1 MLDLRRQD
9 FIALLGVFLDGTPI
23 GRKCSRFANL
33 ARIPSS
39 STTAGCLRGIFNSED
54 TMRLIVIFSLLLS
67 ATTAIAAPA
76 EKKARTAEQAC
87 QAQALASIARQW
99 PNVVQGYFEIII
111 KGNRC
116 LVFLE
121 TPGVFAGK
129 RVARLIDGKTGD
141 LLSEFDGPKDTKERG
156 LCSYRGGKFP
166 TSECTWDEYLAKAE
180 QM

>member
-1 MLDLRRQD
+1 
-9 FIALLGVFLDGTPI
+9 
-23 GRKCSRFANL
+23 
-33 ARIPSS
+33 
-39 STTAGCLRGIFNSED
+39 
-54 TMRLIVIFSLLLS
+54 MRLMVIFSLLLS

-111 KGNRC
+111 KGDRC

-141 LLSEFDGPKDTKERG
+141 LLSEFDGPKDTRERG

-166 TSECTWDEYLAKAE
+166 TSECTWDEYLAKAG

>member
-1 MLDLRRQD
+1 MLDLRRRD
-9 FIALLGVFLDGTPI
+9 FIALLGVFLDGMPI

-33 ARIPSS
+33 ARIPHRQRQ
-39 STTAGCLRGIFNSED
+39 AGLRGIFNSED

-141 LLSEFDGPKDTKERG
+141 LLSEFDGPKDTRERG
-156 LCSYRGGKFP
+156 LCRYRGGKFP
-166 TSECTWDEYLAKAE
+166 TGECTWDEYLAKAE

>member
-1 MLDLRRQD
+1 M
-9 FIALLGVFLDGTPI
+9 PI
-23 GRKCSRFANL
+23 GRKCPRFANL

-39 STTAGCLRGIFNSED
+39 STTAGRLRGIFNSED
-54 TMRLIVIFSLLLS
+54 IMRLIVIFSLLLS

-111 KGNRC
+111 KGDRC

-129 RVARLIDGKTGD
+129 RVARLIDGKTGICCP
-141 LLSEFDGPKDTKERG
+141 SSTVQKTPG
-156 LCSYRGGKFP
+156 S
-166 TSECTWDEYLAKAE
+166 AVAAAIAE
-180 QM
+180 ANFRPANAPGMNIWLKPSRCRVTLRRSRRARRKS

>member
-1 MLDLRRQD
+1 M
-9 FIALLGVFLDGTPI
+9 PI

-33 ARIPSS
+33 ASIPSS
-39 STTAGCLRGIFNSED
+39 LTTAGRLRGIFNRED

-76 EKKARTAEQAC
+76 EKKATTAEQAC

-111 KGNRC
+111 KGGRC

-121 TPGVFAGK
+121 TPGGICRQARGAADRRQNRGAAVRVRRSK
-129 RVARLIDGKTGD
+129 RHQGAWFMQ
-141 LLSEFDGPKDTKERG
+141 LSRG
-156 LCSYRGGKFP
+156 QISDQRMHLG
-166 TSECTWDEYLAKAE
+166 
-180 QM
+180 

>member
-1 MLDLRRQD
+1 MRE
-9 FIALLGVFLDGTPI
+9 IGYIDGQN
-23 GRKCSRFANL
+23 A
-33 ARIPSS
+33 AYE
-39 STTAGCLRGIFNSED
+39 AED

-87 QAQALASIARQW
+87 QEQALASIARQW

-111 KGNRC
+111 KDDRC

-121 TPGVFAGK
+121 TPGGPGK
-129 RVARLIDGKTGD
+129 RVSRLIDGKTGD
-141 LLSEFDGPKDTKERG
+141 LLAEFNGPKDTRERG
-156 LCSYRGGKFP
+156 LCSYRRGKFP
-166 TSECTWDEYLAKAE
+166 TGECTWDEYLAKSE